1 MSCKKIA
8 LILISLLALTTIV
21 SAQKKLTLKIASVAP
36 ARSAWEN
43 EQKVL
48 ASEWNKA
55 TNGMVSVQFY
65 NMTALGGENGVVQKM
80 RSVRPGQNSP
90 IDGAIFTNL
99 GAYELAPDSNVL
111 TLCIPFLF
119 RNQAEVDLVLSKLSD
134 EINNA
139 IQKQGFVLLGW
150 FNVGWAN
157 FYTKTE
163 VRTPEQLKSIKL
175 SVGGITSPALG
186 RAFQLAGY
194 NTEDIPN
201 EKIIQ
206 SMKSANGIKGLYT
219 IPMYGFA
226 AQYYKHLP
234 YVINT
239 AICPI
244 MATFVI
250 SEKTWSQIPE
260 EYKPAMLES
269 VKQAESKF
277 VGVQQQTDKEYLEL
291 MAQDG
296 LNLVNLTSSELSAFE
311 NSLMGDALA
320 MSKTTDL
327 TAINYEFFLRINA
340 ILQDYRA
347 GKQ

>member
-1 MSCKKIA
+1 MTFKKIIYF
-8 LILISLLALTTIV
+8 LFVLLNLSSLY
-21 SAQKKLTLKIASVAP
+21 AQQKMTLKIASVAP

-43 EQKVL
+43 EQKIL
-48 ASEWNKA
+48 AAEWNKA

-80 RSVRPGQNSP
+80 RTVRPGQKSP

-99 GAYELAPDSNVL
+99 GTYELAPDSNIL

-119 RNQAEVDLVLSKLSD
+119 RSQEEVTIVLDKLSG
-134 EINNA
+134 EISNA

-163 VRTPEQLKSIKL
+163 VRTPEQLKNTKL

-194 NTEDIPN
+194 NTEDVPN

-206 SMKSANGIKGLYT
+206 SMKAVNGIKGLYT
-219 IPMYGFA
+219 IPMYAYA

-250 SEKTWSQIPE
+250 SEKTWEQIPA
-260 EYKPAMLES
+260 EYKPALLAA
-269 VKQAESKF
+269 VKNTESKF
-277 VGVQQQTDKEYLEL
+277 VGVQQETDKEYLDL
-291 MAQDG
+291 MAKDG
-296 LNLVNLTSSELSAFE
+296 LNLVNLSPSELSVFE
-311 NSLMGDALA
+311 NSLNSDALA
-320 MSKTTDL
+320 MSKTTDV

>member
-1 MSCKKIA
+1 MTVKKIICFLSA
-8 LILISLLALTTIV
+8 ILLVCAV
-21 SAQKKLTLKIASVAP
+21 FAQKKVTLKIASVAP

-65 NMTALGGENGVVQKM
+65 NMSALGGENGVVQKM
-80 RSVRPGQNSP
+80 RSVRPGQSSP

-99 GAYELAPDSNVL
+99 GTYELAPDSNVL

-119 RNQAEVDLVLSKLSD
+119 RNQEEVTIVLEKFSG
-134 EINNA
+134 EISNA
-139 IQKQGFVLLGW
+139 MQQQGFVLLGW

-163 VRTPEQLKSIKL
+163 VRTPEQLKSTKL

-194 NTEDIPN
+194 NTEDVSN
-201 EKIIQ
+201 DKIIQ
-206 SMKSANGIKGLYT
+206 SMKSSNGIKGLYT
-219 IPMYGFA
+219 IPMYAYA
-226 AQYYKHLP
+226 AQYYKYLP

-250 SEKTWSQIPE
+250 SEKTWEQIPS
-260 EYKPAMLES
+260 EYKPAMLEA
-269 VKQAESKF
+269 VKKAESKF
-277 VGVQQQTDKEYLEL
+277 VGVQQQTDKEYLDL
-291 MAQDG
+291 MAKDG
-296 LNLVNLTSSELSAFE
+296 LNLVNLSPSELAGFE
-311 NSLMGDALA
+311 NSLNSDTLA
-320 MSKTTDL
+320 MSKTTDS
-327 TAINYEFFLRINA
+327 TAINYEFYLRINA

-347 GKQ
+347 GR

>member
-1 MSCKKIA
+1 MTLKK
-8 LILISLLALTTIV
+8 LVCILFVIV
-21 SAQKKLTLKIASVAP
+21 NLCSIFAQKKMTIKIASVAP

-55 TNGMVSVQFY
+55 TNGMISVQFY

-80 RSVRPGQNSP
+80 RSVRPGQSSP

-119 RNQAEVDLVLSKLSD
+119 RSQDEVDIVLEKMSG

-139 IQKQGFVLLGW
+139 MQKQGFVLLGW

-163 VRTPEQLKSIKL
+163 VRTPDQLKNSKL

-194 NTEDIPN
+194 NTEDVPN

-206 SMKSANGIKGLYT
+206 SMKAVNGIKGLYT
-219 IPMYGFA
+219 IPMYAYA

-250 SEKTWSQIPE
+250 SEKTWEQIST
-260 EYKPAMLES
+260 EYKPALLAA
-269 VKQAESKF
+269 VKNTESKF
-277 VGVQQQTDKEYLEL
+277 VGVQQETDKEYLDL
-291 MAQDG
+291 MAKDG
-296 LNLVNLTSSELSAFE
+296 LNLVNLSPSELSVFE
-311 NSLMGDALA
+311 NSLNSDALA
-320 MSKTTDL
+320 MSKTTDV